1 MPPFQYKRDIDPYV
15 GSIAQLMGQRGQREA
30 DAAEQIAAIRAQEA
44 AQRGQIWGGAIQG
57 IGDLA
62 SNTITELTSPEARRQ
77 RELDKARK
85 IYRDRSA
92 EMQSHIGTR
101 IVPGERVQG
110 FQEVDRP
117 GNKATMAAGF
127 GYPDVS
133 GEKSRDGYGG
143 FTREDIPQSPAT
155 LSSRQGLPTVDVAPD
170 DLEAYDRDPV
180 SRYTTKDGLYDIKL
194 AHSDLLAKGISPEVA
209 NIIARQGL
217 EANTIFSAADDIAK
231 KHRESQTEEN
241 ILRGLVDQW
250 NRQGDPKVVGAGG
263 VLMGSA
269 GEALSEARFAPRPVT
284 TASLSQKD
292 YQKYIDDEIN
302 RGTPASEILSMR
314 AWSSR
319 ETARGAELGTK
330 AKMVGAPYS
339 RINKDTGKPEL
350 VQRWDDNRDDIVGVP
365 LPTAG
370 TFTHTTITDVNGREI
385 GVRSE
390 NSVTGKT
397 YFTPSTEG
405 EHTTLFPAQIRIM
418 SIQNQAAI
426 DQIQRLTAM
435 IDDPESALQEQIGP
449 FGGRLRSALL
459 ATGDVGQRIGKM
471 VGDTGE
477 EQGAFSD
484 FKAATASFKNA
495 VIKAITGAQ
504 MSEQEAKRIMEQI
517 PTEND
522 ILVSWRSK
530 AKGSIASL
538 QDLENRMR
546 EGTDSSDAG
555 DIVTHVHQDANGEY
569 SFTVGPRSNN
579 TEAMLRNYISTPNVG
594 LTPIP
599 TPDPTPVPEPTGQ
612 VPGETAAERIYRE
625 ALQ

>member
-1 MPPFQYKRDIDPYV
+1 
-15 GSIAQLMGQRGQREA
+15 
-30 DAAEQIAAIRAQEA
+30 
-44 AQRGQIWGGAIQG
+44 
-57 IGDLA
+57 
-62 SNTITELTSPEARRQ
+62 
-77 RELDKARK
+77 
-85 IYRDRSA
+85 
-92 EMQSHIGTR
+92 MQSHIGTR

-231 KHRESQTEEN
+231 KHRESQTEVRGTIAQLAIALHEASPEMSWDEALENTIGPATSLENPEELKAFRNMFFNESPEGKEN